1 MCFIDN
7 LNTFIKFVTT
17 NTTTMKISI
26 GNDHAGPDYK
36 KAIVQFLELKGHTIT
51 NHGTDTFDSVDYPDF
66 GHKVALDVAEGKSD
80 FGIIICG
87 SGNGIAMS
95 ANKHQG
101 IRAALCWIKE
111 IAALARQHNDAN
123 IISIPA
129 RYTSIPQ
136 AIEMVDTF
144 LTTDFEGGRHATRVG
159 KISC

>member
-1 MCFIDN
+1 
-7 LNTFIKFVTT
+7 
-17 NTTTMKISI
+17 MKIAI

-36 KAIVQFLELKGHTIT
+36 KAIVTFLESKGHEIT
-51 NHGTDTFDSVDYPDF
+51 NYGTDTFDSVDYPDF
-66 GHKVALDVAEGKSD
+66 GHKVAKEVHDKTVD

-95 ANKHQG
+95 ANKHQNV
-101 IRAALCWIKE
+101 RAALCWMKE

-129 RYTSIPQ
+129 RYTSIQQ

-144 LTTDFEGGRHATRVG
+144 LNTAFEGGRHATRVN

>member
-1 MCFIDN
+1 
-7 LNTFIKFVTT
+7 
-17 NTTTMKISI
+17 MKIAI

-36 KAIVQFLELKGHTIT
+36 KAIVTFLESKGHEIT
-51 NHGTDTFDSVDYPDF
+51 NYGTDTFDSVDYPDF
-66 GHKVALDVAEGKSD
+66 GHKVAKDVNDKKVD

-95 ANKHQG
+95 ANKHQNV
-101 IRAALCWIKE
+101 RAALCWMKE

-129 RYTSIPQ
+129 RYTSIQQ

-144 LTTDFEGGRHATRVG
+144 LNTDFEGGRHATRVN